1 MQGFKGEVEFS
12 NQVPWRKKW
21 YSPGIMGP
29 FSFMP
34 FMECY
39 RGILSMDHSIKG
51 SLTIDGEEIDFH
63 NGRGYMEKDWG
74 ARFLLLIS
82 GCNPIILAKKEFPSK
97 RQ

>member
-12 NQVPWRKKW
+12 NQVPWRKKG

-39 RGILSMDHSIKG
+39 HGILSMDHSIKG
-51 SLTIDGEEIDFH
+51 SLTIDGEEIDFN
-63 NGRGYMEKDWG
+63 NGRLHGKGLGTLVPYCL
-74 ARFLLLIS
+74 FLDAIQS
-82 GCNPIILAKKEFPSK
+82 F
-97 RQ
+97 